1 MPRALAPSPNDAAS
15 RPLPGPTAARGA
27 ASPSGAVATRRRVAL
42 PRCAE
47 VSAIVGGLVVSLAVT
62 GDVLAVA
69 LLGVAWPLARAVVGV
84 TRPHPAL
91 SSTDL
96 GAVATSGL
104 VALGVLVLADAA
116 LPDTLSGERTA
127 ALVGLVGL
135 VVVARC
141 VAGVLRGRPRA
152 LVLVD
157 PDDLDAMT
165 ATERDVR
172 VVGRLPVERRTGRVT
187 GSAARF
193 AEAPLAREVAEK
205 HADIVLV
212 DPGLGL
218 GAEGLRRLTWE
229 LQPTGVPL
237 GFPAP
242 PVAPHRMGVGRLAG
256 RAIVSVAPPQASRA
270 RAVAKGVLDRVV
282 GSVALVLV
290 APVLLVLA
298 LAVRADSPGPAF
310 FRQVRVGRDGVP
322 FVMVKLRT
330 MSVDAEVVRAD
341 VVHLN
346 DSDAV
351 LFKIRADP
359 RVTRVGRVL
368 RRTSLDELPQLWNVV
383 RGEMSLV
390 GPRPALP
397 EEVAAYDATERR
409 RLRVK
414 PGLTGLW
421 QVSGRSDLSWAT
433 SVDLDLTYTDNHTIA
448 GDLVIC
454 ARTVSA
460 VLRGKGAY

>member
-1 MPRALAPSPNDAAS
+1 MPRALAPSADAAS
-15 RPLPGPTAARGA
+15 SRPMPGPTVARAGT
-27 ASPSGAVATRRRVAL
+27 SRTTAVARRRRAAL

-47 VSAIVGGLVVSLAVT
+47 VAAVAVVL
-62 GDVLAVA
+62 VA
-69 LLGVAWPLARAVVGV
+69 LLAAGGAAGEVLVLVAAWAAARGTVGA

-91 SSTDL
+91 SGTDL
-96 GAVATSGL
+96 TGVVTSGL
-104 VALGVLVLADAA
+104 VALGVLALADVALPGASVGDPVAPLVLLVAVVVLARAV
-116 LPDTLSGERTA
+116 
-127 ALVGLVGL
+127 VG
-135 VVVARC
+135 A
-141 VAGVLRGRPRA
+141 LRGRPRA
-152 LVLVD
+152 LVLVG
-157 PDDLDAMT
+157 PDDLDAVT
-165 ATERDVR
+165 STERDVR
-172 VVGRLPVERRTGRVT
+172 VVGRLPVERRSGRVV

-193 AEAPLAREVAEK
+193 TDAPLAQEVAEK
-205 HADIVLV
+205 RADIVLV
-212 DPGLGL
+212 HPDLGL
-218 GAEGLRRLTWE
+218 GADGLRRLTWE

-256 RAIVSVAPPQASRA
+256 RGIVSVAPPRTSRA
-270 RAVAKGVLDRVV
+270 RAVVKGVLDRVV
-282 GSVALVLV
+282 GATALVLV

-298 LAVRADSPGPAF
+298 LAVRVDSPGPAL
-310 FRQVRVGRDGVP
+310 FRQVRVGRDGAP

-330 MSVDAEVVRAD
+330 MTVDAEVVRAD

-359 RVTRVGRVL
+359 RVTRVGRLL

-383 RGEMSLV
+383 RGHMSLV

>member
-1 MPRALAPSPNDAAS
+1 MPRALAPSPGDASS
-15 RPLPGPTAARGA
+15 RPARGPFATRA
-27 ASPSGAVATRRRVAL
+27 ADVVAVAPSPRRRGAPATWTEAAVVAGAL
-42 PRCAE
+42 G
-47 VSAIVGGLVVSLAVT
+47 VLVTTGGGPA
-62 GDVLAVA
+62 AA
-69 LLGVAWPLARAVVGV
+69 LLLGAAWLLARTVAGA
-84 TRPHPAL
+84 TRPHPVL
-91 SSTDL
+91 SSADL
-96 GAVATSGL
+96 AGTTTAGL
-104 VALGVLVLADAA
+104 VALGLLVLADAVLPGA
-116 LPDTLSGERTA
+116 LSRDLLLPLGV
-127 ALVGLVGL
+127 LMG
-135 VVVARC
+135 VVVLVRAAA
-141 VAGVLRGRPRA
+141 AGLRGRPRA
-152 LVLVD
+152 LVLVH
-157 PDDLDAMT
+157 PDDLDAVT
-165 ATERDVR
+165 ATERGVR
-172 VVGRLPVERRTGRVT
+172 VVGRLPVERRTGRVV

-193 AEAPLAREVAEK
+193 HDAPLAHEVAEK
-205 HADIVLV
+205 RADIVLV
-212 DPGLGL
+212 DPGLGV
-218 GAEGLRRLTWE
+218 GVDGLRHLTWE

-256 RAIVSVAPPQASRA
+256 RAVVSVAPPRASRA
-270 RAVAKGVLDRVV
+270 RTVTKDVLDRAV
-282 GSVALVLV
+282 GATALVLV
-290 APVLLVLA
+290 APVLLALA

-310 FRQVRVGRDGVP
+310 FRQVRVGRDGAP

-330 MSVDAEVVRAD
+330 MTVDAEVVRAD

-351 LFKIRADP
+351 LFKIRSDP
-359 RVTRVGRVL
+359 RVTRLGRLL

-383 RGEMSLV
+383 RGDMSLV

-454 ARTVSA
+454 ARTVAA

>member
-1 MPRALAPSPNDAAS
+1 MPRALAPSPGDASS
-15 RPLPGPTAARGA
+15 RPMPGPTVARPGA
-27 ASPSGAVATRRRVAL
+27 RRASAVAPRRRVAL

-47 VSAIVGGLVVSLAVT
+47 VVSVVAVLLVLAVT
-62 GDVLAVA
+62 GGDLRAAVVLGAAWAVA
-69 LLGVAWPLARAVVGV
+69 RGIVGV

-96 GAVATSGL
+96 TGVATSGL
-104 VALGVLVLADAA
+104 VALGVLVLADAV
-116 LPDTLSGERTA
+116 LPGVPTSERWA
-127 ALVGLVGL
+127 PLVLLVA
-135 VVVARC
+135 VVVVVRS

-157 PDDLDAMT
+157 PDDLDEVT

-172 VVGRLPVERRTGRVT
+172 VVGRLPVERRTGRVM

-193 AEAPLAREVAEK
+193 TDTPLAHEVAEK

-218 GAEGLRRLTWE
+218 GADGLRQLTWE

-256 RAIVSVAPPQASRA
+256 RGIVSVAPPQASRA
-270 RAVAKGVLDRVV
+270 RAVAKGVLDRVL
-282 GSVALVLV
+282 GAVALVLV

-330 MSVDAEVVRAD
+330 MTVDAEVVRAD

-397 EEVAAYDATERR
+397 EEVAAYDETERR

>member
-1 MPRALAPSPNDAAS
+1 MPRALAPSADVASS
-15 RPLPGPTAARGA
+15 RPRPGPTGTRVGTSPAA
-27 ASPSGAVATRRRVAL
+27 AVALRRRVAL

-47 VSAIVGGLVVSLAVT
+47 VASVAMVLVG
-62 GDVLAVA
+62 VLAAGGGADEVLVLGAAWAVA
-69 LLGVAWPLARAVVGV
+69 RGIVGV

-96 GAVATSGL
+96 AGVATSGL
-104 VALGVLVLADAA
+104 VALGVLVLVDLAVPGAQ
-116 LPDTLSGERTA
+116 LGEPVA
-127 ALVGLVGL
+127 PL
-135 VVVARC
+135 VVLVAAVVLARA

-152 LVLVD
+152 VVLVD
-157 PDDLDAMT
+157 PDDLDT
-165 ATERDVR
+165 VTTTEHDVR
-172 VVGRLPVERRTGRVT
+172 VVGRLPVERRTGRVV

-193 AEAPLAREVAEK
+193 TDAPLAHEVAEK

-218 GAEGLRRLTWE
+218 GTDGLRRLTWE

-256 RAIVSVAPPQASRA
+256 RGIVSVAPPQASRA

-282 GSVALVLV
+282 AALALVLV

-298 LAVRADSPGPAF
+298 VAVRADSPGPAF
-310 FRQVRVGRDGVP
+310 FRQLRVGRDGVP
-322 FVMVKLRT
+322 FVMLKLRT
-330 MSVDAEVVRAD
+330 MTVDAEVVRAD

-359 RVTRVGRVL
+359 RVTRLGRVL

-383 RGEMSLV
+383 RGQMSLV

>member
-1 MPRALAPSPNDAAS
+1 MPRALAPSPDDASS
-15 RPLPGPTAARGA
+15 RPAPGPSATRVEGA
-27 ASPSGAVATRRRVAL
+27 PVLPPTRRRVA
-42 PRCAE
+42 RSRWAE
-47 VSAIVGGLVVSLAVT
+47 VAVVAAVL
-62 GDVLAVA
+62 GVLATAGGGPVA
-69 LLGVAWPLARAVVGV
+69 ALQLGAAWLVARVVVGV

-91 SSTDL
+91 CRADTP
-96 GAVATSGL
+96 ATTTAGL
-104 VALGVLVLADAA
+104 VALGLLVLADVW
-116 LPDTLSGERTA
+116 LPGTA
-127 ALVGLVGL
+127 SRDLVLPLGVLVGG
-135 VVVARC
+135 VVVLRGA
-141 VAGVLRGRPRA
+141 VAALRGRPRA
-152 LVLVD
+152 LVLVH
-157 PDDLDAMT
+157 PDDLDAVT

-172 VVGRLPVERRTGRVT
+172 VVGRLPVERRTGRVV

-193 AEAPLAREVAEK
+193 RDAPLAHEVVAK
-205 HADIVLV
+205 RADVVLV
-212 DPGLGL
+212 DPGLGV
-218 GAEGLRRLTWE
+218 GVDGLRHLTWE

-242 PVAPHRMGVGRLAG
+242 PVAPHRLGVGRLAG
-256 RAIVSVAPPQASRA
+256 RAVVSVAPPRTSRA
-270 RAVAKGVLDRVV
+270 RAVTKAVLDRVV
-282 GSVALVLV
+282 GATALVLV
-290 APVLLVLA
+290 APVLLALA
-298 LAVRADSPGPAF
+298 LAVRTDSPGPAF

-330 MSVDAEVVRAD
+330 MTIDAEVVRAD

-351 LFKIRADP
+351 LFKIRSDP
-359 RVTRVGRVL
+359 RVTRLGRLL

-383 RGEMSLV
+383 RGDMSLV

-433 SVDLDLTYTDNHTIA
+433 TVDLDLTYTDNHTIT

-454 ARTVSA
+454 ARTVAA